1 MLATVIRKEIQDL
14 IGSTTFAIAFGVCAV
29 LILLS
34 FCIGAANYRLAKSQ
48 FEASQTEDLQQ
59 MEGLTDWFSLEQHRI
74 FLPPQPLVT
83 GIANDIGRTIEV
95 KTRGELSAED
105 SRFNEDPIYAVFRF
119 LDLSFIFQIVLS
131 LFAILLGYNAI
142 SGEKERG
149 TLRLIFANAVPR
161 ATFILGKMIGT
172 FVSLALS
179 LIAAIALGCVLLPVL
194 GVHLA
199 PNEWARLALIVLCG
213 LLYFGA
219 FLSLSVFVS
228 AVTQRSSSSFLVL
241 LVIWIGAVLVAPRVS
256 VMLAGRAVDVPSV
269 DELAAQKATYARQLW
284 KEFRDELASYKAPE
298 MKGEG
303 NMEAVM
309 AEFNQFMDS
318 VTARRDK
325 KMDAF
330 AERLNEQRFNA
341 QQTQERLA
349 FDIARVSPAA
359 SLTLAT
365 TRLAGTSLGL
375 KDRFYS
381 DATAYR
387 ESYNAFMKEKTGM
400 NAGGRMIMWKTSEE
414 GDKPPEP
421 IDPTDYRTRFNDYR
435 EGKEA
440 ATDGP
445 GGGFVAITIDSDK
458 GFKIGTGRDEALD
471 VSDMPRFDP
480 QPLSFREAFAPMILD
495 LGILGFAILITFWGS
510 FLAFLRYDLR

>member
-1 MLATVIRKEIQDL
+1 MLATIIRKEVQEL

-34 FCIGAANYRLAKSQ
+34 FYIGAANYRLAKSQ
-48 FEASQTEDLQQ
+48 YEASQTEDLRQ

-74 FLPPQPLVT
+74 FLPPQPLEALVT
-83 GIANDIGRTIEV
+83 GISDDIGRTTEV
-95 KTRGELSAED
+95 KTRGELTAED

-119 LDLSFIFQIVLS
+119 LDLSFVFQIVLS

-179 LIAAIALGCVLLPVL
+179 LIVAIGLGCVLLPL
-194 GVHLA
+194 FGVHLA
-199 PNEWARLALIVLCG
+199 PNEWARLALVVLCG

-219 FLSLSVFVS
+219 FLTLSVFVS

-241 LVIWIGAVLVAPRVS
+241 LVIWIGAVLVVPRVS
-256 VMLAGRAVDVPSV
+256 VLLAGRAIDVPSV
-269 DELAAQKATYARQLW
+269 DELAAEKATFGRQLW
-284 KEFRDELASYKAPE
+284 KEFREELASFKAPE
-298 MKGEG
+298 ADGEG
-303 NMEAVM
+303 SMEAVM
-309 AEFNQFMDS
+309 SQFNQFMDS
-318 VTARRDK
+318 ATARRDK

-341 QQTQERLA
+341 QQVQEHLA
-349 FDIARVSPAA
+349 FNIARFSPAA

-365 TRLAGTSLGL
+365 TCLAGTSLDL
-375 KDRFYS
+375 KDRFYR

-387 ESYNAFMKEKTGM
+387 ETYNAFMKEKTGM
-400 NAGGRMIMWKTSEE
+400 NVGGRMIMWKTSEE
-414 GDKPPEP
+414 SDEKPEP
-421 IDPTDYRTRFNDYR
+421 IDPTELPAFRPNATPLADAVEASMVDIGLLGLFNLVFFA
-435 EGKEA
+435 G
-440 ATDGP
+440 
-445 GGGFVAITIDSDK
+445 
-458 GFKIGTGRDEALD
+458 
-471 VSDMPRFDP
+471 
-480 QPLSFREAFAPMILD
+480 AF
-495 LGILGFAILITFWGS
+495 LGFM
-510 FLAFLRYDLR
+510 RYDLR